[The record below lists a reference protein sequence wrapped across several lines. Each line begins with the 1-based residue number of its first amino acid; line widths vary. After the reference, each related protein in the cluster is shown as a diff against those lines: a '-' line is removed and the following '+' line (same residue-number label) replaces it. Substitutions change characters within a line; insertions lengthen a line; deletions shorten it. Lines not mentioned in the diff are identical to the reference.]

1 MTGAHEGRGSG
12 NNVVQEHKDIA
23 MFTPHTDGPAQR
35 ISAKPFVDRAAAGR
49 QLAELLSEYHE
60 RPDVVVLALPR
71 GGVPVG
77 FEIAQSLG
85 VPLDVLVVRK
95 LGAPGQPEFAF
106 GAIASGGVVVMNE
119 GFPRW
124 FADSSALEAEV
135 ALERVELARRERAYR
150 DDRPP
155 QAAKDRIVVLVD
167 DGAATGSS
175 MQAAVR
181 AVRKLGAR
189 EIIVAL
195 PVASDSACDKL
206 REEAD
211 RVVCIR
217 IPAFFAAVGQWYENF
232 NQTSDDEVR
241 DLLARAAER
250 K

>member
-1 MTGAHEGRGSG
+1 M
-12 NNVVQEHKDIA
+12 I
-23 MFTPHTDGPAQR
+23 TPDDDGPAQR
-35 ISAKPFVDRAAAGR
+35 TMTKLFVDRAGAGR
-49 QLAELLSEYHE
+49 QLATLLGEY
-60 RPDVVVLALPR
+60 RQKTNVVVLALPR

-85 VPLDVLVVRK
+85 APLDVLVVRK
-95 LGAPGQPEFAF
+95 LGAPGQPELAL
-106 GAIASGGVVVMNE
+106 GAIASGGILVINE
-119 GFPRW
+119 GALRW
-124 FADSSALEAEV
+124 FRDSPAFEDEV
-135 ALERVELARRERAYR
+135 AAERAELHRRERVYR
-150 DDRPP
+150 DDRPA
-155 QAAKDRIVVLVD
+155 QAVKDRTVVLVD

-211 RVVCIR
+211 QVVCIR

-232 NQTSDDEVR
+232 DQTSDAEVR

-250 K
+250 R

>member
-1 MTGAHEGRGSG
+1 MITPDTDDAE
-12 NNVVQEHKDIA
+12 ECT
-23 MFTPHTDGPAQR
+23 FT
-35 ISAKPFVDRAAAGR
+35 KPFADRAGAGR
-49 QLAELLSEYHE
+49 QLAALLSEY
-60 RPDVVVLALPR
+60 RQKADVVVLALPR

-77 FEIAQSLG
+77 FEIAESLG
-85 VPLDVLVVRK
+85 APLDVLVVRK

-106 GAIASGGVVVMNE
+106 GAIASGGVVVINE

-124 FADSSALEAEV
+124 FMDSSALETEV
-135 ALERVELARRERAYR
+135 AIERDELARRERVYR
-150 DDRPP
+150 DVRPQ
-155 QAAKDRIVVLVD
+155 QAIKDRIVVLVD

-181 AVRKLGAR
+181 AARKLGAR
-189 EIIVAL
+189 KIIVAL

-217 IPAFFAAVGQWYENF
+217 IPVSFAAVGEWYENF
-232 NQTSDDEVR
+232 DQTSDDEVR

-250 K
+250 G